1 MELLTLFNSEM
12 SEIKKEAVELHLE
25 IKKNAE
31 LTAAALVEFCKGLK
45 KMRDKKLYVQ
55 LGCESFAEYAKKAF
69 NIEQRQAYNY
79 IQALERLGEPI
90 LQSNANLGI
99 TKLNIL
105 SEIPRLELEQFVEE
119 NNVAE
124 MSTKQLKEAVEKAT
138 KAEEQLTFMYEEREK
153 LKEEIDELR
162 ADQDD
167 RSKEIEEYE
176 NIINSL
182 KQELKEEK
190 SKPVPTVKQELT
202 PEEIKKLT
210 EKAVSDERKKLEKDK
225 ADAVAGLKKQLK
237 AAEEQGKKQVAEVEE
252 KYKSVISSA
261 EKDKAD
267 IAAKLAQVEKNSK
280 VTANPD
286 ALKFKIY
293 FDAAQNNILE
303 LKKIISSVDEETA
316 KKFKEAMSALAD
328 RLIDKPKVDESGVAI

>member
-1 MELLTLFNSEM
+1 MEELTLFSSEM
-12 SEIKKEAVELHLE
+12 SEIKREAVELHLE

-45 KMRDKKLYVQ
+45 KMRDKKLYIE
-55 LGCESFAEYAKKAF
+55 LGCETFAEYAKKAF

-138 KAEEQLTFMYEEREK
+138 KAEEQLTFMTEENEK
-153 LKEEIDELR
+153 LKEELDEIKEESDDFFKQITAYEKIIGDLKKELR
-162 ADQDD
+162 
-167 RSKEIEEYE
+167 EERE
-176 NIINSL
+176 
-182 KQELKEEK
+182 
-190 SKPVPTVKQELT
+190 KPVPTVKQELT
-202 PEEIKKLT
+202 PEELKELTDKAVAEERQKLQK
-210 EKAVSDERKKLEKDK
+210 EKADEVTKLKN
-225 ADAVAGLKKQLK
+225 QLK
-237 AAEEQGKKQVAEVEE
+237 EVKEQGKKQVAEVEE

-261 EKDKAD
+261 EKEKSD
-267 IAAKLAQVEKNSK
+267 IAAKLAEVEKNSK
-280 VTANPD
+280 VTANPE
-286 ALKFKIY
+286 AMKFKIY
-293 FDAAQNNILE
+293 FEAAQNNIAE
-303 LKKIISSVDEETA
+303 MKKIISSVDEETA
-316 KKFKEAMSALAD
+316 EKFKNAVSELSKRMTEEQK
-328 RLIDKPKVDESGVAI
+328 R

>member
-1 MELLTLFNSEM
+1 MEELTLFSSEM
-12 SEIKKEAVELHLE
+12 SEIKREAVELHLE

-45 KMRDKKLYVQ
+45 KMRDKKLYIE
-55 LGCESFAEYAKKAF
+55 LGCETFAEYAKKAF

-105 SEIPRLELEQFVEE
+105 SEISRLELEQFVEE

-138 KAEEQLTFMYEEREK
+138 KAEEQLTFMTEENEK
-153 LKEEIDELR
+153 LKEELDEIKEESGDFFNQITAYEKIIADLKKELR
-162 ADQDD
+162 
-167 RSKEIEEYE
+167 
-176 NIINSL
+176 
-182 KQELKEEK
+182 EEK
-190 SKPVPTVKQELT
+190 NRPVPTVKQELT
-202 PEEIKKLT
+202 PDEIKKLT
-210 EKAVSDERKKLEKDK
+210 ENAVNDERKKLEKDN
-225 ADAVAGLKKQLK
+225 ADEVARLKKQLK
-237 AAEEQGKKQVAEVEE
+237 EAEEQGKKQVEEVEN
-252 KYKSVISSA
+252 KYKSIITSA

-267 IAAKLAQVEKNSK
+267 IAAKLADLEKNSK
-280 VTANPD
+280 VTANPE

-293 FDAAQNNILE
+293 FEAAQSNIAE
-303 LKKIISSVDEETA
+303 MKKIISSVDDETA
-316 KKFKEAMSALAD
+316 EKFKNAVSELAK
-328 RLIDKPKVDESGVAI
+328 RLTEEKKQ

>member
-1 MELLTLFNSEM
+1 MEELTLFSSEM
-12 SEIKKEAVELHLE
+12 SEIKREAVELHLE

-45 KMRDKKLYVQ
+45 KMRDKKLYIE
-55 LGCESFAEYAKKAF
+55 LGCETFAEYAKKAF

-138 KAEEQLTFMYEEREK
+138 KAEEQLTFMTEENEK
-153 LKEEIDELR
+153 LKEELD
-162 ADQDD
+162 
-167 RSKEIEEYE
+167 
-176 NIINSL
+176 
-182 KQELKEEK
+182 ELKEESDDFDEK
-190 SKPVPTVKQELT
+190 IEAYEKIISDLKKELREEKQKPVPTVQKELT
-202 PEEIKKLT
+202 PAEIKKLT
-210 EKAVSDERKKLEKDK
+210 DKAVAEERQKLQKEKTDEVTKLKN
-225 ADAVAGLKKQLK
+225 QLK
-237 AAEEQGKKQVAEVEE
+237 EAEENGKKQVSELEE
-252 KYKSVISSA
+252 KYKNIISSA

-267 IAAKLAQVEKNSK
+267 IEAKLAEVEKNSK
-280 VTANPD
+280 VTANPE
-286 ALKFKIY
+286 AMKFKIY
-293 FDAAQNNILE
+293 FEAAQNNIAE
-303 LKKIISSVDEETA
+303 MKKIISSVDEETA
-316 KKFKEAMSALAD
+316 EKFKNAVSELSKRMTEEQK
-328 RLIDKPKVDESGVAI
+328 R